1 MEIRRYTKHLDVL
14 DNMKRYPKDIFYVGN
29 IELLDRPK
37 VSIVGSRRPFGYV
50 KEFTQKIA
58 NNLAKRGVITVS
70 GGAMGVDAIAHLGAG
85 VDNTILVSANG
96 LDIIYPKVNSNLIKD
111 IYKNGLA
118 VSQFNNG
125 FRPTNW
131 SFVVRNELVVAL
143 GDILVIT
150 QADLN
155 SGSMRSAKFA
165 LDMGKQIFVLPHRLN
180 DSLGTNSLLAD
191 GLAEPILDIDKFCS
205 MFGIAPNRDD
215 ITKDDF
221 FYFCQK
227 SPTLDEVIAKFG
239 DRVYEAELEG
249 IIKIDNGIVNLV

>member
-1 MEIRRYTKHLDVL
+1 MEIRRYTKHLDAL

-111 IYKNGLA
+111 IYKM
-118 VSQFNNG
+118 V
-125 FRPTNW
+125 
-131 SFVVRNELVVAL
+131 
-143 GDILVIT
+143 
-150 QADLN
+150 
-155 SGSMRSAKFA
+155 
-165 LDMGKQIFVLPHRLN
+165 
-180 DSLGTNSLLAD
+180 
-191 GLAEPILDIDKFCS
+191 
-205 MFGIAPNRDD
+205 
-215 ITKDDF
+215 
-221 FYFCQK
+221 
-227 SPTLDEVIAKFG
+227 
-239 DRVYEAELEG
+239 
-249 IIKIDNGIVNLV
+249 